1 MRRDDNY
8 ENYNRMKK
16 NSVLAICLLIVIKN
30 VCSFTQKST
39 KSVFEN
45 YTITIKTLFNL
56 KVLFYR

>member
-30 VCSFTQKST
+30 VCSFT
-39 KSVFEN
+39 
-45 YTITIKTLFNL
+45 
-56 KVLFYR
+56 